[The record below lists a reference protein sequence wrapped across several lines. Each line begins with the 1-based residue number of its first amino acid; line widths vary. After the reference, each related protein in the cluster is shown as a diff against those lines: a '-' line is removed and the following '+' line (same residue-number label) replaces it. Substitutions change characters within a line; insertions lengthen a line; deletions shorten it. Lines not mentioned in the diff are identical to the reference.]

1 MFLPE
6 VYKDRIGHEFRHGSD
21 KNCLSIAGRFWMR
34 RSARYLAWT
43 GVWCCLGL
51 AWTTT
56 GCRAARQAAANAA
69 TADQTTVDQTTADQA
84 PELSGT
90 VHQDGGVLVFRPC
103 HTRTQVPIAATGDH
117 AALRAADA
125 QWRRSPDER
134 LLVVVRGRIA
144 VPADS
149 VAVEVSETP
158 HLIVERFLGVWPG
171 ETCGRPDAVA
181 QLENM
186 YWKLTRLEDRPV
198 RLREGGREAHLV
210 LHTIGRRLA
219 GTSGCNQ
226 LSGVYELAGERLAF
240 DAIATTKMMCPDLQE
255 QEQALLAALARV
267 AAWRITGQ
275 HLELLDRD
283 GVPLLRLE
291 ERALTQ

>member
-1 MFLPE
+1 
-6 VYKDRIGHEFRHGSD
+6 
-21 KNCLSIAGRFWMR
+21 MR
-34 RSARYLAWT
+34 RSAQYLAWT

-51 AWTTT
+51 AWMTP
-56 GCRAARQAAANAA
+56 GCGTPGA
-69 TADQTTVDQTTADQA
+69 TATAGAAMADQAPADQA

-90 VHQDGGVLVFRPC
+90 IHQDGGVLVFRPC

-125 QWRRSPDER
+125 QWRRFPGDR
-134 LLVVVRGRIA
+134 LLVAVRGRIA
-144 VPADS
+144 VA
-149 VAVEVSETP
+149 AEAAAAEERETP
-158 HLIVERFLGVWPG
+158 HLIVERFLGAWPG

-186 YWKLTRLEDRPV
+186 YWKLTRLEGQPV

-219 GTSGCNQ
+219 GTSGCND

-240 DAIATTKMMCPDLQE
+240 GAIATTKMMCPDLQE
-255 QEQALLAALARV
+255 QEQALLAALTRV

>member
-6 VYKDRIGHEFRHGSD
+6 LYKDRIGGEFRHGSD
-21 KNCLSIAGRFWMR
+21 KNCLCIPGRFWMR

-43 GVWCCLGL
+43 FVWCCLGL

-56 GCRAARQAAANAA
+56 GCRAPGATATAGAA
-69 TADQTTVDQTTADQA
+69 TADQTTADQA

-90 VHQDGGVLVFRPC
+90 VHQEGGVLVFRPC

-134 LLVVVRGRIA
+134 LLVAVRGRIA

-149 VAVEVSETP
+149 VAVEASETP

-210 LHTIGRRLA
+210 LHTTGRRLA

-226 LSGVYELAGERLAF
+226 LAGVYELAGERLAF
-240 DAIATTKMMCPDLQE
+240 GAIATTKMMCPDLQE